1 MTLIK
6 DDGFHA
12 DDLADVTFET
22 LADGGATPSY
32 LDVDNSIDPAD
43 LAAHLSAKAI
53 RIPFPSFADGRGFS
67 IARQLRSMGYTGRL
81 RAVGHLISDQY
92 LHARRAG
99 FDEIEIDDA
108 VAARQPAAQWLAVS
122 NWDKITY
129 QDRLRAAG

>member
-12 DDLADVTFET
+12 DDLDGVTFET
-22 LADGGATPSY
+22 LEEGAATPDY
-32 LDVDNSIDPAD
+32 LDVANSIDPSD
-43 LAAHLSAKAI
+43 LAPHLAAKAI

-99 FDEIEIDDA
+99 FDEIEIDNA
-108 VAARQPAAQWLAVS
+108 VAARQPVEQWLAVS
-122 NWDKITY
+122 DWDKTTY
-129 QDRLRAAG
+129 QDRLNAAT

>member
-22 LADGGATPSY
+22 FREGMATPSY
-32 LDVDNSIDPAD
+32 MDVENSIDPTN
-43 LAAHLSAKAI
+43 LATHLDAKAI

-108 VAARQPAAQWLAVS
+108 VAKRQPVEQWLAVS
-122 NWDKITY
+122 GWDKITY
-129 QDRLRAAG
+129 QDRLRATT